1 MTLQHADAT
10 SISNALTAFYQRVIV
25 NASSTRTTLTQQT
38 GTLFQGTTQQLS
50 SVIFQPFPRF
60 NTILVAAPEARMKEI
75 VERIKKL
82 DVPTAPDARP
92 MAFPLQRASASRVAT
107 TLQAYYT
114 TRYPNETLAQ
124 NQIRITADDSTNTVF
139 VQAAP
144 ADLTEIK
151 EFIDYFD
158 KTPSAALNELRI
170 VPLRNGLADEVANLI
185 IRAISQG
192 IVPSAAG
199 ATGGGIVPTVGG
211 AGALGGG
218 GFAGSS
224 RGAPV
229 PSRAAAGSPAAAGG
243 AFPGGGGFA
252 GGGFAGGGAL
262 GGALGGGALGGA
274 LGAAGAAARQVQT
287 AGLAATTAGGGT
299 ISATK
304 IISLRFIGNQR
315 GAKPVE
321 SGFLEDIRL
330 TPDVR
335 TNTILVSATPQTVD
349 LILALIRE
357 LDVPPAARAEIN
369 IFPLKRADAVQMAQM
384 LQNLFLG
391 TGSLPGSTGT
401 TGGAVAIPGAGGGVP
416 GLGGGAGAFPG
427 TTGLLGGGFGA
438 LRPLTLVLGGLGYE
452 GAPLIDLRLTADVR
466 TNSLIVAGS
475 PNDLLTIEAIITRI
489 EEADVQQRR
498 NEVYCLQ
505 NTTAVDLANAL
516 NSFITQSLT
525 VYRNNGQLNVF
536 QDLEREV
543 VVVPEPIT
551 NKLLISATPRYYADI
566 MRLIH
571 ELDAELPQVV
581 IQVMIAEVQL
591 TGNEEFGV
599 EIGLQSP
606 VLFQRGVFPATQLL
620 GNGTSTLTNVPNT
633 AGTYLNGQ
641 VVPAGV
647 TVNTTAN
654 PTSILNYNFNNP
666 IVGLPSNPIVNPA
679 MVGYQG
685 LGNFGTGRV
694 GAGNVGGFVFSA
706 ASDSVNILV
715 RALKQQGRIELL
727 SRPQITTLDNQAA
740 QVAVGQDVP
749 YTTGTATAAATAT
762 TAVQYRPVGVI
773 LNVIPKINPDGK
785 VVMRVTP
792 QVSSLQQTPLNLGNG
807 VQAPVFNQQI
817 IDTTVIARDGETVA
831 IGGLITRSDIKNEN
845 KIPGLG
851 DLPVLGSLFRYRTQ
865 ARKKQELL
873 VLLTPH
879 IVRNRIEADRVLAE
893 ESRRID
899 WTIGDVMKM
908 QGPTGMAPLFPRPPE
923 GEDVDGRMNKPILPS
938 PSIPAGAA
946 PYIPGN
952 SVTPPPVAP
961 PVAPVDGP
969 VQLPLPRPQDPLGTL
984 PPPSK
989 PPAVPAPGVPP
1000 VPPPGGAVP
1009 PPATSQEPKAAVPP
1023 PVTTTSSAPQEGSP
1037 DRPLQGLST
1046 LTPNAPAKPAS
1057 PPISQPMPSDGKE
1070 SGRWGIFGKRR

>member
-1 MTLQHADAT
+1 VPTTPAASILAAGAAPPPPKPSATDTIASPRSGVSVTPLDQLGAVVITGNTPADVQAVEALIEYLRKQPKPGDLQQEFVTLQHADAT

-211 AGALGGG
+211 AGAL
-218 GFAGSS
+218 
-224 RGAPV
+224 
-229 PSRAAAGSPAAAGG
+229 
-243 AFPGGGGFA
+243 GGGGFA

-591 TGNEEFGV
+591 SGNEEFGV

-606 VLFQRGVFPATQLL
+606 VLFQRGIYPATQIL
-620 GNGTSTLTNVPNT
+620 GNGTTTLTNVPNT

-647 TVNTTAN
+647 TVNNTAN
-654 PTSILNYNFNNP
+654 PASILNYNF
-666 IVGLPSNPIVNPA
+666 
-679 MVGYQG
+679 
-685 LGNFGTGRV
+685 
-694 GAGNVGGFVFSA
+694 
-706 ASDSVNILV
+706 
-715 RALKQQGRIELL
+715 
-727 SRPQITTLDNQAA
+727 
-740 QVAVGQDVP
+740 
-749 YTTGTATAAATAT
+749 
-762 TAVQYRPVGVI
+762 
-773 LNVIPKINPDGK
+773 
-785 VVMRVTP
+785 
-792 QVSSLQQTPLNLGNG
+792 
-807 VQAPVFNQQI
+807 
-817 IDTTVIARDGETVA
+817 
-831 IGGLITRSDIKNEN
+831 
-845 KIPGLG
+845 
-851 DLPVLGSLFRYRTQ
+851 
-865 ARKKQELL
+865 
-873 VLLTPH
+873 
-879 IVRNRIEADRVLAE
+879 
-893 ESRRID
+893 
-899 WTIGDVMKM
+899 
-908 QGPTGMAPLFPRPPE
+908 
-923 GEDVDGRMNKPILPS
+923 
-938 PSIPAGAA
+938 
-946 PYIPGN
+946 
-952 SVTPPPVAP
+952 
-961 PVAPVDGP
+961 
-969 VQLPLPRPQDPLGTL
+969 
-984 PPPSK
+984 
-989 PPAVPAPGVPP
+989 
-1000 VPPPGGAVP
+1000 
-1009 PPATSQEPKAAVPP
+1009 
-1023 PVTTTSSAPQEGSP
+1023 
-1037 DRPLQGLST
+1037 
-1046 LTPNAPAKPAS
+1046 
-1057 PPISQPMPSDGKE
+1057 
-1070 SGRWGIFGKRR
+1070 